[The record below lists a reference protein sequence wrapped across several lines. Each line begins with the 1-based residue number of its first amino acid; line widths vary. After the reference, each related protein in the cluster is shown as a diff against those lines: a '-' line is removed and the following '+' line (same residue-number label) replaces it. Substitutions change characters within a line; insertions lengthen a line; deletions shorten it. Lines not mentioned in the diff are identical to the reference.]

1 MALSLHVGRTT
12 GTCTGEAMLQVLT
25 ITDFALIDHLELLLE
40 PGFNVLTGE
49 TGAGK
54 SIIVDAIG
62 LLLGERAEEEFIR
75 AEAQQAKIEG
85 LFVLSQ
91 SSVQAVTPIMEEA
104 GLSLEDGEI
113 VVVREINHQGRNIC
127 RVNGS
132 IVPLKVLTGIG
143 EHLVDIHGQSQ
154 HLSLLNVR
162 EHLEV
167 LDRYAGTGELRGQVA
182 AGVRR
187 ITAAR
192 QELAA
197 LRGDAQEMAR
207 RIDLLQYQHQEIIG
221 VKLQQG
227 EDDALEAEQRMAG
240 NSERLQSLTDA
251 AYRALYDAD
260 ASEKSAIDQLGAIA
274 QDMTHLAQLDPS
286 LSEMK
291 DTAESLV
298 IQAQEL
304 AHALQVYR
312 DGVEHSPQRLQE
324 IEERLEVIRQLKRK
338 YGDTIDEVLAFAED
352 AATQL
357 DGITNSDERSRD
369 LEAEVISL
377 LKEVGSLSRE
387 LSNSRRQAADRL
399 AEAVEGELA
408 ELAMEA
414 TTFRVGVTQEVSED
428 GLLVIDADSSEAR
441 YAFDA
446 TGIDHVEFLLSPG
459 SGEPLRSLAATASG
473 GEASRLMLA
482 IKGVLTAA
490 DQTPTLVFDE
500 VDAGIGGRVGT
511 VVGDKTWR
519 LSANHQVVCV
529 THLPQIAAFADH
541 HVHIEKSVV
550 NGRTVTSTQTLS
562 PEGMVEEISH
572 MLGSTTEITR
582 SHAKE
587 MLEQTSQWKKGHIQG
602 KGSADLETLQMHL
615 LDTPGESN

>member
-1 MALSLHVGRTT
+1 M
-12 GTCTGEAMLQVLT
+12 GEAMLQVLT
-25 ITDFALIDHLELLLE
+25 ITDFALIDHLELTLE
-40 PGFNVLTGE
+40 PGLNVLTGE

-62 LLLGERAEEEFIR
+62 LLLGERAEEESIR
-75 AEAQQAKIEG
+75 SEAQQAKVEG
-85 LFVLSQ
+85 LFALGKTASANV
-91 SSVQAVTPIMEEA
+91 APILEAA
-104 GLSLEDGEI
+104 GLTIDDGEI

-132 IVPLKVLTGIG
+132 IVPLKVLSTIG
-143 EHLVDIHGQSQ
+143 EYLVDIHGQSQ
-154 HLSLLNVR
+154 HLSLLNVK
-162 EHLEV
+162 EHLEI
-167 LDRYAGTGELRGQVA
+167 LDRYAGLGDLRGKIA

-187 ITAAR
+187 INAAR
-192 QELAA
+192 NELAA
-197 LRGDAQEMAR
+197 LQGDAQEMAR
-207 RIDLLQYQHQEIIG
+207 RVDLLQYQYQEIMS
-221 VKLQQG
+221 VKLQAG
-227 EDDALEAEQRMAG
+227 EDDALEAEQHLAG
-240 NSERLQSLTDA
+240 NAERLQKQSDD

-260 ASEKSAIDQLGAIA
+260 GSGVSAMDQLGVVA
-274 QDMTHLAQLDPS
+274 QDTANLAGLDPS
-286 LSEMK
+286 LTDMK
-291 DTAESLV
+291 DAAESLV

-304 AHALQVYR
+304 AHTLQTYR
-312 DGVEHSPQRLQE
+312 DGVEHSPQRLE
-324 IEERLEVIRQLKRK
+324 EMEERLEGIRQLKRK
-338 YGDTIDEVLAFAED
+338 YGDTIDDVLAFAED
-352 AATQL
+352 AAAQL
-357 DGITNSDERSRD
+357 EGISNSDERSEA
-369 LEAEVISL
+369 LEAEILSL
-377 LKEVGSLSRE
+377 LSEVGALSKE
-387 LSNSRRQAADRL
+387 LSASRSEAASRL

-414 TTFRVGVTQEVSED
+414 TTFRVGVTQEASED
-428 GLLVIDADSSEAR
+428 GLLVIADDGSESR

-459 SGEPLRSLAATASG
+459 PGEPLRSLATTASG

-550 NGRTVTSTQTLS
+550 KGRTVTSSQTLS
-562 PEGMVEEISH
+562 PEGVVDEISQ
-572 MLGSTTEITR
+572 MLGSTSTITR

-587 MLEQTSQWKKGHIQG
+587 MLEQTSQWKKDQG
-602 KGSADLETLQMHL
+602 KNNGASGLETLQFHL
-615 LDTPGESN
+615 LDTPGDSN

>member
-1 MALSLHVGRTT
+1 
-12 GTCTGEAMLQVLT
+12 MLQVLT
-25 ITDFALIDHLELLLE
+25 ITDFALIDHLELSLE
-40 PGFNVLTGE
+40 PGLNVLTGE

-62 LLLGERAEEEFIR
+62 LLLGERAEDESIR
-75 AEAQQAKIEG
+75 SEATQAKVEG
-85 LFVLSQ
+85 LFALTKTAAATV
-91 SSVQAVTPIMEEA
+91 APILEEA
-104 GLSLEDGEI
+104 GLTIDDGEI
-113 VVVREINHQGRNIC
+113 VVVREINHQGRNVC

-132 IVPLKVLTGIG
+132 IVPLKVLSTIG

-154 HLSLLNVR
+154 HLSLLNVK

-167 LDRYAGTGELRGQVA
+167 LDRYAGLSELRGKVA
-182 AGVRR
+182 AGVLR
-187 ITAAR
+187 ITTAR

-197 LRGDAQEMAR
+197 LQGDAQELAR
-207 RIDLLQYQHQEIIG
+207 RVDLLQYQHQEITG
-221 VKLQQG
+221 VKLEHG
-227 EDDALEAEQRMAG
+227 EDDALEAEQHLAG
-240 NSERLQSLTDA
+240 NAERLQQQSDD

-260 ASEKSAIDQLGAIA
+260 GSGVSAIDQLGQVA
-274 QDMTHLAQLDPS
+274 QDTANLAGLDPS
-286 LSEMK
+286 LTEMR
-291 DTAESLV
+291 DAAESLV

-304 AHALQVYR
+304 AHALQAYR
-312 DGVEHSPQRLQE
+312 DGVEHSPERLQE

-338 YGDTIDEVLAFAED
+338 YGDTIADVLAYAED
-352 AATQL
+352 AAAQL
-357 DGITNSDERSRD
+357 EGITNSDERS
-369 LEAEVISL
+369 EALDAEILSL
-377 LKEVGSLSRE
+377 LSEVGALSKE
-387 LSNSRRQAADRL
+387 LSAARTEAATRL
-399 AEAVEGELA
+399 ATAVETELA

-414 TTFRVGVTQEVSED
+414 TTFRVGVTQEASDD
-428 GLLVIDADSSEAR
+428 GLLVTSDDGTEAR
-441 YAFDA
+441 YSFDA

-459 SGEPLRSLAATASG
+459 PGEPLRSLAATASG

-500 VDAGIGGRVGT
+500 VDAGIGGRIGT

-550 NGRTVTSTQTLS
+550 KGRTVTSTQMLS
-562 PEGMVEEISH
+562 SDGMVEEISH
-572 MLGSTTEITR
+572 MLGSTSDITM

-587 MLEQTSQWKKGHIQG
+587 MLEQTSQWKKGRG
-602 KGSADLETLQMHL
+602 KNNGTSGLETLQLHL

>member
-1 MALSLHVGRTT
+1 
-12 GTCTGEAMLQVLT
+12 MLQVLT
-25 ITDFALIDHLELLLE
+25 ITDFALIDHLELTLE
-40 PGFNVLTGE
+40 PGLNVLTGE

-62 LLLGERAEEEFIR
+62 LLLGERAEEEAIR
-75 AEAQQAKIEG
+75 SEAQQAKVEG
-85 LFVLSQ
+85 FFSLSKTTAAN
-91 SSVQAVTPIMEEA
+91 VAPILEEA
-104 GLSLEDGEI
+104 GLTIDNGEI

-132 IVPLKVLTGIG
+132 IVPLKILSTIG
-143 EHLVDIHGQSQ
+143 EYLVDIHGQSQ
-154 HLSLLNVR
+154 HLSLLNVK
-162 EHLEV
+162 EHLET
-167 LDRYAGTGELRGQVA
+167 LDRYAGLGDLRGKIA
-182 AGVRR
+182 DGVLR
-187 ITAAR
+187 INAAR
-192 QELAA
+192 NELAA
-197 LRGDAQEMAR
+197 MQGDAQEMAR
-207 RIDLLQYQHQEIIG
+207 RVDLLQYQYQEIMG
-221 VKLQQG
+221 VKLQAG
-227 EDDALEAEQRMAG
+227 EDDTLEAEQHVVG
-240 NSERLQSLTDA
+240 NAERLQQQSDD

-260 ASEKSAIDQLGAIA
+260 GSGVSAIDQLGVVA
-274 QDMTHLAQLDPS
+274 QDTANLAGLDPS
-286 LSEMK
+286 LTDMK
-291 DTAESLV
+291 DAAESLV

-304 AHALQVYR
+304 AHALQTYR
-312 DGVEHSPQRLQE
+312 DDVEHSPQRQEE

-338 YGDTIDEVLAFAED
+338 YGDSIEDVLAFAED
-352 AATQL
+352 AAAQL
-357 DGITNSDERSRD
+357 EGISNSDERSEA
-369 LEAEVISL
+369 LEAEILSL
-377 LKEVGSLSRE
+377 LSEVGALSRE
-387 LSNSRRQAADRL
+387 LSASRSEAATRL

-414 TTFRVGVTQEVSED
+414 TTFRVGVTQEASDD
-428 GLLVIDADSSEAR
+428 GLLVIGDGGLESR

-459 SGEPLRSLAATASG
+459 PGEPLRSLAATASG

-550 NGRTVTSTQTLS
+550 KGRTVTSTQTLS
-562 PEGMVEEISH
+562 SEGMVEEISN
-572 MLGSTTEITR
+572 MLGSTSAITR

-587 MLEQTSQWKKGHIQG
+587 MLEQTSQWKKGPG
-602 KGSADLETLQMHL
+602 KNNGASGLETLQLHL

>member
-1 MALSLHVGRTT
+1 
-12 GTCTGEAMLQVLT
+12 MLQVLT
-25 ITDFALIDHLELLLE
+25 ITDFALIDHLELSLE
-40 PGFNVLTGE
+40 PGLNVLTGE

-62 LLLGERAEEEFIR
+62 LLLGERAEEESIR
-75 AEAQQAKIEG
+75 AEATQAKVEG
-85 LFVLSQ
+85 LFSLSKATTKT
-91 SSVQAVTPIMEEA
+91 VAPILEEA
-104 GLSLEDGEI
+104 GLTIDDGEI
-113 VVVREINHQGRNIC
+113 VVVREINHQGRNVC

-132 IVPLKVLTGIG
+132 IVPLKVLATIG
-143 EHLVDIHGQSQ
+143 EYLVDIHGQSQ
-154 HLSLLNVR
+154 HLSLLNVK
-162 EHLEV
+162 EHLEI
-167 LDRYAGTGELRGQVA
+167 LDRYAGLGDLRGKIA

-192 QELAA
+192 NELAA
-197 LRGDAQEMAR
+197 LQGDAQEMAR
-207 RIDLLQYQHQEIIG
+207 RVDLLQYQHQEIMG
-221 VKLQQG
+221 VKLLPG
-227 EDDALEAEQRMAG
+227 EDDALEAEQHLAG
-240 NSERLQSLTDA
+240 NSERLQQQSDD

-260 ASEKSAIDQLGAIA
+260 GSGVSAIDQLGAVA
-274 QDMTHLAQLDPS
+274 QDTANLAGLDPS
-286 LSEMK
+286 LTDMK
-291 DTAESLV
+291 DAAESLV

-304 AHALQVYR
+304 AHALQTYR
-312 DGVEHSPQRLQE
+312 DGVEHSPQRLEE

-338 YGDTIDEVLAFAED
+338 YGDTIDDVLAFAED
-352 AATQL
+352 AAAQL
-357 DGITNSDERSRD
+357 EGISNSDERSEA
-369 LEAEVISL
+369 LEAEILSL
-377 LKEVGSLSRE
+377 LAEVGTLSKE
-387 LSNSRRQAADRL
+387 LSGARSEAATRL
-399 AEAVEGELA
+399 AQAVEGELA
-408 ELAMEA
+408 ELAMET
-414 TTFRVGVTQEVSED
+414 TTFRVGVTQETSED
-428 GLLVIDADSSEAR
+428 GLLVIADDGSETWI
-441 YAFDA
+441 AFDS

-459 SGEPLRSLAATASG
+459 PGEPLRSLAATASG

-550 NGRTVTSTQTLS
+550 KGRTVTSTQTLS
-562 PEGMVEEISH
+562 PEGMVEEISN
-572 MLGSTTEITR
+572 MLGSASAITR

-587 MLEQTSQWKKGHIQG
+587 MLEQTSQWKKGQG
-602 KGSADLETLQMHL
+602 KNNGASGLETLQLHL

>member
-1 MALSLHVGRTT
+1 
-12 GTCTGEAMLQVLT
+12 MLQVLT
-25 ITDFALIDHLELLLE
+25 ITDFALIDHLELFLE
-40 PGFNVLTGE
+40 PGLNVLTGE

-62 LLLGERAEEEFIR
+62 LLLGERAEEESIR
-75 AEAQQAKIEG
+75 VESQQAKVEG
-85 LFVLSQ
+85 LFSLSKTTVATVG
-91 SSVQAVTPIMEEA
+91 SILEAA
-104 GLSLEDGEI
+104 GLTIHDGEI

-132 IVPLKVLTGIG
+132 IVPLKILSTIG

-154 HLSLLNVR
+154 HLSLLNVK
-162 EHLEV
+162 EHLEI
-167 LDRYAGTGELRGQVA
+167 LDRYAGLDELRGKIA
-182 AGVRR
+182 DGVRR
-187 ITAAR
+187 INAAR
-192 QELAA
+192 NELAA
-197 LRGDAQEMAR
+197 LVGDAQEMALR
-207 RIDLLQYQHQEIIG
+207 ADLLWYQYQEIVG
-221 VKLQQG
+221 VKLQPG
-227 EDDALEAEQRMAG
+227 EDHALEAERHLAG
-240 NSERLQSLTDA
+240 NAERLQQQSDD

-260 ASEKSAIDQLGAIA
+260 GSDISAIDQLGVVA
-274 QDMTHLAQLDPS
+274 QNTANLAGLDPS
-286 LSEMK
+286 LTDMK
-291 DTAESLV
+291 NAAESLV

-304 AHALQVYR
+304 AHALQAYR
-312 DGVEHSPQRLQE
+312 DGVEHSPQRLEE

-338 YGDTIDEVLAFAED
+338 YGDTIDNVLAFAED
-352 AATQL
+352 VAGQL
-357 DGITNSDERSRD
+357 DGITNSDQRSEA
-369 LEAEVISL
+369 LEAEIFL
-377 LKEVGSLSRE
+377 LLSEVGALSRE
-387 LSNSRRQAADRL
+387 LSAGRSEAATRL
-399 AEAVEGELA
+399 AEAVEAGLA

-414 TTFRVGVTQEVSED
+414 TTFRIGVIQETLED
-428 GLLVIDADSSEAR
+428 GLLVIADDGLEAR

-459 SGEPLRSLAATASG
+459 PGEPLRSLAATASG

-511 VVGDKTWR
+511 VVGDKMWR

-541 HVHIEKSVV
+541 HVHIEKSAVK
-550 NGRTVTSTQTLS
+550 GRTVTSTQTLS
-562 PEGMVEEISH
+562 PEGMVEEISQ
-572 MLGSTTEITR
+572 MLGSTSAITR

-587 MLEQTSQWKKGHIQG
+587 MLQQTSQWKKRRG
-602 KGSADLETLQMHL
+602 KNNEPSGLETLQLHL